1 MQPSPILGPIV
12 ALVAW
17 SLVMMLWMYATRLPA
32 IGRAKIDVA
41 TWRGGTGAQLEGI
54 LDPGVQWKAHNY
66 NHLMEQPTLFYAICL
81 SLALMEMGGGLNLAL
96 AWAYVALRIVHSIVQ
111 ATWNLVRVRFAIFA
125 LGSLVLVALTL
136 HAGLALLHG

>member
-1 MQPSPILGPIV
+1 MHSPILAPVV

-96 AWAYVALRIVHSIVQ
+96 AWGYVALRIVHSIVQ

>member
-1 MQPSPILGPIV
+1 MHSPILAPVV

>member
-1 MQPSPILGPIV
+1 MPSPILAPVV